1 MFETFLL
8 SVGVIIVVFGVIV
21 FVFYG
26 INRMCISEDERLKC
40 KELRRQGNLKYKEHK
55 WELQEKVK
63 KNKEEKQLRKKEKQE
78 SKKYR
83 RELQEEVRKHEDEYV
98 YYSEH
103 EGLIEGVIG
112 LFFYLI
118 GSNLPLVVEILMN
131 MKLDLDFL
139 SMLSDI
145 ELLMLA
151 FGVAFKFIG
160 GIFIFYF
167 ISCLFNRLSYDIDL

>member
-1 MFETFLL
+1 MSF
-8 SVGVIIVVFGVIV
+8 
-21 FVFYG
+21 
-26 INRMCISEDERLKC
+26 
-40 KELRRQGNLKYKEHK
+40 
-55 WELQEKVK
+55 QEKFRG
-63 KNKEEKQLRKKEKQE
+63 NKEEKQLRKKEKQE

-83 RELQEEVRKHEDEYV
+83 RELQEEVRKHENEYV

-112 LFFYLI
+112 LLFYLI
-118 GSNLPLVVEILMN
+118 GSNLPVVVEILKG
-131 MKLDLDFL
+131 MKLDLEL
-139 SMLSDI
+139 LNMLSDI